1 MKLQAH
7 LQLRLEDAAAY
18 PQYGYDL
25 ADFFMSGKF
34 SFFNNKH
41 KHLDKFEILLSEHFH
56 TENNIRNNTVCRY
69 LIVIAFL
76 QERQSAAFSFFS
88 FISFLS
94 ISHLPPPPIQTHIIN
109 NEMVIR
115 SYWTTPHSAAHINE
129 TNLHPVLKWKSEMC
143 QHRHT

>member
-88 FISFLS
+88 IHFLS
-94 ISHLPPPPIQTHIIN
+94 FNFAPAPTL
-109 NEMVIR
+109 
-115 SYWTTPHSAAHINE
+115 HSN
-129 TNLHPVLKWKSEMC
+129 TYN
-143 QHRHT
+143 QQ